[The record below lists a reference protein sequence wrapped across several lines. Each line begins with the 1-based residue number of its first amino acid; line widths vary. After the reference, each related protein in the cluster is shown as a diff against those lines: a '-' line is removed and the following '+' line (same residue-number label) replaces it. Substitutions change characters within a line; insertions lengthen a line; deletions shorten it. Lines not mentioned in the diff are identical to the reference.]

1 MLVSLNLGLC
11 DGRVRVQTR
20 NRIPDK
26 NSSTYRSFKP
36 AETHPFRTST
46 PAQPQPQS
54 KPDSP
59 STPLP
64 RLQTPTD
71 SQHLCIRSC
80 SYLMPALHP
89 LTTNMRP
96 ALHLVVS
103 DMHLGRWS
111 RRSTMARSKT
121 RYPPIRQHEQR
132 LAANKPYINSQP
144 HPLCK

>member
-80 SYLMPALHP
+80 SYLMHALHP
-89 LTTNMRP
+89 LTTNMSP